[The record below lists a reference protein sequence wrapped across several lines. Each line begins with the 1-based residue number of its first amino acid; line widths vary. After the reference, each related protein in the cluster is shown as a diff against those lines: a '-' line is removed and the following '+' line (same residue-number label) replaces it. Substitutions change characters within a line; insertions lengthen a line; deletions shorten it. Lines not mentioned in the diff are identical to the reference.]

1 MKIVKQ
7 LIILF
12 LIYMAADLLT
22 TYLSLPLPATL
33 ISMILLIVLLLV
45 GAVKEKWIDE
55 GSRVLL
61 KILPVLF
68 IPAGVRI
75 LDHVSLLS
83 ENFISL
89 TVIVLVTTFLTFAV
103 TLLTVNALT
112 RRENIHGNDRE

>member
-7 LIILF
+7 LIVLF

-112 RRENIHGNDRE
+112 RKENIHGNDRE

>member
-7 LIILF
+7 LIVLF
-12 LIYMAADLLT
+12 LRYMAADLLT

>member
-7 LIILF
+7 LIVLF